1 MIYTNFGVVATTRNL
16 ECGFMR
22 TGKTFEMKNEKHSR
36 PSLLNPM
43 TTTNTRV
50 KNY

>member
-1 MIYTNFGVVATTRNL
+1 MIYTNFGVVATT
-16 ECGFMR
+16 GK
-22 TGKTFEMKNEKHSR
+22 TGKTFEMKNEKHLR